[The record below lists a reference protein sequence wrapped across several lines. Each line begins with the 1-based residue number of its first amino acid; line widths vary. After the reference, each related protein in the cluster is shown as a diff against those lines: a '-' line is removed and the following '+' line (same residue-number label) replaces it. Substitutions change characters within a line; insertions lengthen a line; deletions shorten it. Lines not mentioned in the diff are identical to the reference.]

1 MKVNLV
7 YDVTNFVLKQ
17 GNIIDKLRIAAAD
30 YNVPSELKDEILKYL
45 KAIINED
52 GGVPFEVQPG
62 VPSAVKTTAEVLT
75 LLLKLNWGT
84 PELIDMMVQFIVSRQ
99 KSDGG
104 FAETLNLNSYIED
117 RYGATEGREW
127 YPVGKSITWLTGKA
141 LEALCL
147 AKYAD
152 DERLRRAR
160 DFLIYSQNED
170 GHWPDYKELDV
181 SDPLGTGNILPA
193 LVAMEVGPGNKVYEG
208 ARAALYQHLKH
219 AIEEKNLFDM
229 VDLIAIAPPKN
240 KHETQIFKDA
250 IPLLLETQ
258 RNDGG
263 WSGIGMKKSDP
274 ELSAYLAMVVAIC
287 GEYA

>member
-7 YDVTNFVLKQ
+7 YDVTDFVLKN
-17 GNIIDKLRIAAAD
+17 GNIIDKMRIAAAGYD
-30 YNVPSELKDEILKYL
+30 VPSDLKDETLNYL

-52 GGVPFEVQPG
+52 GGLPFELQPG
-62 VPSAVKTTAEVLT
+62 APSSVKTTAEVLT
-75 LLLKLNWGT
+75 LLIRLEWGSSD
-84 PELIDMMVQFIVSRQ
+84 LIEIMSRFLVSRQ

-141 LEALCL
+141 LEALVL
-147 AKYAD
+147 AKYD
-152 DERLRRAR
+152 DAERLRRAR

-170 GHWPDYKELDV
+170 GHWPDYKDLDV

-193 LVAMEVGPGNKVYEG
+193 LVAMDIGPGNKTYEN

-219 AIEEKNLFDM
+219 AVDEKNIFDL
-229 VDLIAIAPPKN
+229 VDLVAIVPPKN
-240 KHETQIFKDA
+240 EHEKKIFERA
-250 IPLLLETQ
+250 IPILLETQ
-258 RNDGG
+258 HNDGG
-263 WSGIGMKKSDP
+263 WCAIGMKKSNP
-274 ELSAYLAMVVAIC
+274 ELTAQLAMVIAIC